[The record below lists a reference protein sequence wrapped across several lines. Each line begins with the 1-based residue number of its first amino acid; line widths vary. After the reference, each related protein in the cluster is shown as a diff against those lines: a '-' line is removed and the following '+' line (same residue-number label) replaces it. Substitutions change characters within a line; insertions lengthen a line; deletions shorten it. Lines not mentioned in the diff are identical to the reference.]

1 MQSVYFFFEGDFNL
15 SDNTKTKNRIDC
27 INVSDK
33 ELIKWLNKKS
43 FIQKAEVHINKLKIS
58 DKTIE
63 IFREFPEF
71 KLENL
76 KVDELSLTM
85 SKAKLSNKSI
95 EVLNQINP
103 QSYFIYNLN
112 WYYDDFKLLL
122 LMNSI
127 NLEFKVLS
135 KTILELTFLTY

>member
-1 MQSVYFFFEGDFNL
+1 MQSVYLFFEGDFNL
-15 SDNTKTKNRIDC
+15 SDNTKTKNKIDC

-33 ELIKWLNKKS
+33 ELIKWLNNKS
-43 FIQKAEVHINKLKIS
+43 FIQKAEVHINKLRIS

-85 SKAKLSNKSI
+85 YKKKLSNKSI
-95 EVLNQINP
+95 EVLNKINP

-112 WYYDDFKLLL
+112 WNYDDLKLLL

-135 KTILELTFLTY
+135 ETILELTFLTY